1 MRRLKADMANP
12 LEKLSALRSQLGD
25 AVHVSSAADA
35 DALTTQRI
43 NYRLFVEDRMEE
55 GWSDEDVK
63 EFSDLCKEAM
73 KTPEGAASVADFL
86 ADQAGV
92 ILAFRKAIADRQ
104 HLATVR
110 LSQPVPESD
119 IFLPKN

>member
-1 MRRLKADMANP
+1 MKADMANP